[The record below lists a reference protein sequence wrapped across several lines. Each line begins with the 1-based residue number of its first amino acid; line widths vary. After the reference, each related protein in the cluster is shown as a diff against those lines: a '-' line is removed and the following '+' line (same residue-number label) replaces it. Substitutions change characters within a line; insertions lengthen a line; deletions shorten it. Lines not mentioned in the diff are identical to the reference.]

1 MKNETMRKQ
10 IDEITIEDAC
20 QYNQLRKLQGDTRS
34 KMVDASRSLHLYLN
48 DALNESYNSNLCKI
62 SRRLQAEGFNDA
74 EAVKVIYSINGH
86 RDPVGNEIERA
97 VDLVY
102 GSASGEPVKTSKW
115 PVFETPLEEVNAN
128 IEQRNIKPM
137 SEAEIVADLGDTPEI
152 DCVAD
157 FIAEFFKGV
166 NQPVYIGNRYHGI
179 IEHPSTWL
187 MMPEVIEDSKY
198 DQVLACPM
206 KRKLTA
212 EERVETM
219 TDAKGKLKLKY
230 PSGGR
235 GLEFASDKLNVVTFE
250 ADKIE
255 LELQL
260 GVIHYLSKHLPL
272 VSLLFSGGKSYH
284 ATFSTNGVDDIN
296 ALRLMLVNLG
306 GDGSVMSPAQLTRL
320 GAVNRSDG
328 AQGLQRVLWM
338 NGDARS
344 EVVNDEKLAEL
355 LPDAPKTDVI
365 SLDNTYYMRGTYFVM
380 DATGERY
387 IPLNGDA
394 MTRQLR
400 QLGYSKREFG
410 GEMSAVDVFK
420 ANVEMHNTIDAAGAL
435 AGRSIGCRPIGGSS
449 LKYLV
454 TRKNTRTIA
463 KAGKWD
469 NIQKLLTNQ
478 YGEEQLKYLFS
489 WLHRARQQLNDETY
503 NAGHSLV
510 ISGGVGGGKSL
521 GTNLIFTPMMGAV
534 ADAERALCKDNQFNN
549 DLIGAEVLLIDD
561 VKLSRKMEDRKKF
574 GTKIK
579 GLTASSGNVSC
590 HPKGVD
596 AFTLNPLWR
605 LIIAINDTEDDLGA
619 MPPLGEGD
627 EDTIGDKVV
636 MLKCFKHP
644 LPFVGDREQFAKIAA
659 MIASEL
665 PAFAAYI
672 DGYTIPKEIQ
682 SGDCRFGFDSF
693 HHSDLLAVL
702 NQNSNERTLLS
713 VTTAVLF
720 SDEFRIDILEEAGTD
735 RRYWRGTAQEWSA
748 ALLSSKDIP
757 YRVKGTIEGELAYG
771 DSAVKAG
778 RKMAAMAA
786 ISEGRVTKGRTKKGV
801 VWTVWDGGS
810 DSEPEPE
817 PDNCPF

>member
-1 MKNETMRKQ
+1 MNNTITTMKET
-10 IDEITIEDAC
+10 INEITIEDAC
-20 QYNQLRKLQGDTRS
+20 QYNQLHKLQGETRS
-34 KMVDASRSLHLYLN
+34 KMVDASQSLHLYLN
-48 DALNESYNSNLCKI
+48 DALSESYNSNLCKI
-62 SRRLQAEGFNDA
+62 SRRLQAEGFTDT
-74 EAVKVIYSINGH
+74 EATKVIYSINGH

-97 VDLVY
+97 VDLIY
-102 GSASGEPVKTSKW
+102 GSESGEPVKTSEW
-115 PVFETPLEEVNAN
+115 PVFETPLDEVKAN
-128 IEQRNIKPM
+128 IKQRSIEPL
-137 SEAEIVADLGDTPEI
+137 SEAEIVSKLGDTPEI
-152 DCVAD
+152 DGVAD

-187 MMPEVIEDSKY
+187 MMPEVIEDARY

-212 EERVETM
+212 EERVETV
-219 TDAKGKLKLKY
+219 TDTSGKIKLKY

-235 GLEFASDKLNVVTFE
+235 GLEFASDKLNVITFE
-250 ADKIE
+250 CDKIS

-260 GVIHYLSKHLPL
+260 GVIDYIARHLPL
-272 VSLLFSGGKSYH
+272 VSLLFSAGKSYH
-284 ATFSTNGVDDIN
+284 ATFSTKGVNDIH
-296 ALRLMLVNLG
+296 ALRLMLVDLG

-328 AQGLQRVLWM
+328 GRGLQRVLWM
-338 NGDARS
+338 NGDARHES
-344 EVVNDEKLAEL
+344 VDEDKLAEL

-365 SLDNTYYMRGTYFVM
+365 RLDNTYYMRGTYFVM
-380 DATGERY
+380 EATGERY
-387 IPLNGDA
+387 IPLNGEA

-410 GEMSAVDVFK
+410 GKMSAVDVFK
-420 ANVEMHNTIDAAGAL
+420 AHVEAHNTVDAAGAL

-454 TRKNTRTIA
+454 TRKNTRVVA
-463 KAGKWD
+463 KAGNWD
-469 NIQKLLTNQ
+469 NIKKLLTNQ
-478 YGEEQLKYLFS
+478 YGEDQLKYLFS

-521 GTNLIFTPMMGAV
+521 GTNLIFIPLMGAV
-534 ADAERALCKDNQFNN
+534 ADAERAMCKDNQFNN

-627 EDTIGDKVV
+627 EDTIGDKII

-659 MIASEL
+659 MIAAEL
-665 PAFAAYI
+665 PAFAAFI
-672 DGYTIPKEIQ
+672 DGYTIPTEIQ
-682 SGDCRFGFDSF
+682 TGDSRFGFDEF
-693 HHSDLLAVL
+693 HHPDLLAVL

-720 SDEFRIDILEEAGTD
+720 NDEYRMDVIDEAGTG
-735 RRYWRGTAQEWSA
+735 RRYWQGSAQEWSN

-757 YRVKGTIEGELAYG
+757 HRVKSTIEGELAYG
-771 DSAVKAG
+771 DSAIKAG
-778 RKMAAMAA
+778 KKIAAMAE
-786 ISEGRVTKGRTKKGV
+786 ISNGRVVKGRTNKGII
-801 VWTVWDGGS
+801 WTVWD
-810 DSEPEPE
+810 DKITENNEE
-817 PDNCPF
+817 CPF